1 MVVQVSSKLGLIV
14 TLGNS
19 TIRIRFDD
27 YLVSFLRDHD
37 ASTSVLIIGLW
48 KFNGNGRYSA
58 RSAYNIQ
65 FHGSVQM
72 DHCRALLFLACPFA
86 ERCWQKLVQTPRTEQ
101 QLQFNEFMLLTV
113 AYLETVLSSDLPKA
127 RTQG

>member
-58 RSAYNIQ
+58 RSAYNIYSVSRQ
-65 FHGSVQM
+65 CANGSLQGTFVSS
-72 DHCRALLFLACPFA
+72 LPF
-86 ERCWQKLVQTPRTEQ
+86 C
-101 QLQFNEFMLLTV
+101 
-113 AYLETVLSSDLPKA
+113 
-127 RTQG
+127 

>member
-72 DHCRALLFLACPFA
+72 DHCRTLWKAKITN
-86 ERCWQKLVQTPRTEQ
+86 RCKMFIWLMIQGRLPTAQIG
-101 QLQFNEFMLLTV
+101 LT
-113 AYLETVLSSDLPKA
+113 T
-127 RTQG
+127 